1 MALLGGSSEASVT
14 KRLAGT
20 IFIIRVFSAA
30 LAYFSQIL
38 LARWMGGSD
47 YGVYVYVWTWVLLLG
62 SMMDFGIS
70 ASAQKIIPEYRTR
83 GEHALLRGFLSGS
96 RWMTFAVSSVVS
108 LLLAGV
114 VKGLSPWIDANAI
127 VPLYIGCLTLPAFVV
142 ANTQDGIARSHD
154 WMRLGLMPQF
164 IVRQSLI
171 IGFTAGAFVLGF
183 NLGAT
188 AAMSASAAAVW
199 IAMIGQMIVLN
210 RRLGG
215 HIEPGPKAY
224 DFRGWLAVSLPIL
237 MVEGFYLLLSYTD
250 VLVLQQ
256 FRSSE
261 EVGVYFAV
269 VKTLALVSFIHYA
282 MAATTAHRFAEYHAL
297 GDKARLS
304 AYVAHAIQWTFWPSL
319 AATILLLALGK
330 PLLWLFGPQFV
341 VGYDIMF
348 IAAIGLVVR
357 SAIGPVERLLNMLGH
372 QHICALAYALAFVM
386 NVVLCVML
394 VPRFGGHGAAAATS
408 ISLAF
413 ETVLLFWI
421 VRRRLGLHVLAFGKT
436 LGHWSQTAYDMRS
449 NTTSPAPQI
458 GEITTSTP
466 YAHKTFLFRPIRAID
481 STFIPCVAIYS
492 STCETELD
500 ASRNDR
506 SALRRIGIRRRPAGR
521 DDRRWRRLADDAAA
535 DPAVRRP
542 PVDRCRHRPALRRG
556 DQDRRQPGAWL
567 GRSIHWPAVIR
578 LASGSIPASIV
589 TLLVLWQLELNG
601 EAARSLV
608 NLVLC
613 FALSSRRFR

>member
-1 MALLGGSSEASVT
+1 MEAETTTALPAGGLFARLRAMPGGLLGGSSEATVT

-20 IFIIRVFSAA
+20 IFIIRVLSAA
-30 LAYFSQIL
+30 LAYLAQIL

-70 ASAQKIIPEYRTR
+70 ASAQKLIPEYRAR

-96 RWMTFAVSSVVS
+96 RWMTFIVSSVVA
-108 LLLAGV
+108 LLLAGA
-114 VKGLSPWIDANAI
+114 VKALSPWIDAGAV
-127 VPLYIGCLTLPAFVV
+127 VPLYIGCVTLPAFVL

-171 IGFTAGAFVLGF
+171 IGLTAGAFALGF
-183 NLGAT
+183 HLGAT
-188 AAMSASAAAVW
+188 VAVSASAAAVW

-210 RRLGG
+210 RRLSG
-215 HIEPGPKAY
+215 HVESGVKSY

-237 MVEGFYLLLSYTD
+237 LVESFYLLLSYTD

-282 MAATTAHRFAEYHAL
+282 MAATTAHRFAEYHAT

-304 AYVAHAIQWTFWPSL
+304 ACVAHAIKWTFWPSL
-319 AATILLLALGK
+319 AATVLLLALGK

-341 VGYDIMF
+341 DGYDIMF
-348 IAAIGLVVR
+348 IAAIGLLVR

-372 QHICALAYALAFVM
+372 QMICALAYALSFVM
-386 NVVLCVML
+386 NVALCIAL

-408 ISLAF
+408 IALAF

-421 VRRRLGLHVLAFGKT
+421 VRRRLGLHVLAFGK
-436 LGHWSQTAYDMRS
+436 
-449 NTTSPAPQI
+449 
-458 GEITTSTP
+458 
-466 YAHKTFLFRPIRAID
+466 
-481 STFIPCVAIYS
+481 
-492 STCETELD
+492 
-500 ASRNDR
+500 
-506 SALRRIGIRRRPAGR
+506 
-521 DDRRWRRLADDAAA
+521 
-535 DPAVRRP
+535 
-542 PVDRCRHRPALRRG
+542 
-556 DQDRRQPGAWL
+556 
-567 GRSIHWPAVIR
+567 
-578 LASGSIPASIV
+578 
-589 TLLVLWQLELNG
+589 
-601 EAARSLV
+601 
-608 NLVLC
+608 
-613 FALSSRRFR
+613 

>member
-1 MALLGGSSEASVT
+1 MVAAPLRYPKGISAVAAIDAPSATTLPAGMIARLRSMLGGLLGGSSEASVT
-14 KRLAGT
+14 RRLAGT
-20 IFIIRVFSAA
+20 IFIIRVISAA
-30 LAYFSQIL
+30 LAYLSQIL

-47 YGVYVYVWTWVLLLG
+47 YGIYVYVWTWVLLLG

-96 RWMTFAVSSVVS
+96 RWMTLIVSAVASV
-108 LLLAGV
+108 LLAAV
-114 VKGLSPWIDANAI
+114 VKALSPWIDASEI
-127 VPLYIGCLTLPAFVV
+127 VPLYIGCITLPAFVV

-164 IVRQSLI
+164 IVRQALI
-171 IGFTAGAFVLGF
+171 IGLTAGAFALGF
-183 NLGAT
+183 HLGAT
-188 AAMSASAAAVW
+188 AAMLASAAAVW

-210 RRLGG
+210 RRLDS
-215 HIEPGPKAY
+215 HIERGAKAY
-224 DFRGWLAVSLPIL
+224 DFRGWLAISLPIL

-256 FRSSE
+256 FRSSA

-282 MAATTAHRFAEYHAL
+282 MSATTAHRFAEYHAV
-297 GDKARLS
+297 GDNARLS
-304 AYVAHAIQWTFWPSL
+304 AYVAHAIKWTFWPSL

-386 NVVLCVML
+386 NVVLCLAL

-408 ISLAF
+408 ISLVF

-421 VRRRLGLHVLAFGKT
+421 VRRRLGLHVLAFGK
-436 LGHWSQTAYDMRS
+436 
-449 NTTSPAPQI
+449 
-458 GEITTSTP
+458 
-466 YAHKTFLFRPIRAID
+466 RAI
-481 STFIPCVAIYS
+481 
-492 STCETELD
+492 
-500 ASRNDR
+500 
-506 SALRRIGIRRRPAGR
+506 
-521 DDRRWRRLADDAAA
+521 
-535 DPAVRRP
+535 
-542 PVDRCRHRPALRRG
+542 
-556 DQDRRQPGAWL
+556 
-567 GRSIHWPAVIR
+567 
-578 LASGSIPASIV
+578 
-589 TLLVLWQLELNG
+589 
-601 EAARSLV
+601 
-608 NLVLC
+608 
-613 FALSSRRFR
+613 

>member
-1 MALLGGSSEASVT
+1 MRRVGDFAPVAVINARPATVLPASVIGRVLALLRGSLGGDSEASVT
-14 KRLAGT
+14 KRLAGA
-20 IFIIRVFSAA
+20 IFIIRVISAA
-30 LAYFSQIL
+30 LAYLSQIL

-70 ASAQKIIPEYRTR
+70 ASAQKIIPEYRTA

-96 RWMTFAVSSVVS
+96 RWITFVVSTVVS

-114 VKGLSPWIDANAI
+114 IELFSPWIEAGTTL
-127 VPLYIGCLTLPAFVV
+127 PLYIGCLTLPAFVV

-171 IGFTAGAFVLGF
+171 IALTAGAFALGF
-183 NLGAT
+183 NLGAS
-188 AAMSASAAAVW
+188 AAMLASAAAVW
-199 IAMIGQMIVLN
+199 IAMIGQMVVLN
-210 RRLGG
+210 RRLDG
-215 HIEPGPKAY
+215 HIEPGPKTY
-224 DFRGWLAVSLPIL
+224 DFRGWLVISLPIL
-237 MVEGFYLLLSYTD
+237 LVEGFYLLLSYTD

-282 MAATTAHRFAEYHAL
+282 MSATTAHRFAEYHAL

-304 AYVAHAIQWTFWPSL
+304 AYVAHAIKWTFWPSL
-319 AATILLLALGK
+319 AATILLLALGQ

-341 VGYDIMF
+341 AGYDIMF

-386 NVVLCVML
+386 NVVLCVAL

-408 ISLAF
+408 ISLVF

-421 VRRRLGLHVLAFGKT
+421 VRQRLGLHVLAFGK
-436 LGHWSQTAYDMRS
+436 
-449 NTTSPAPQI
+449 N
-458 GEITTSTP
+458 ST
-466 YAHKTFLFRPIRAID
+466 
-481 STFIPCVAIYS
+481 
-492 STCETELD
+492 
-500 ASRNDR
+500 
-506 SALRRIGIRRRPAGR
+506 
-521 DDRRWRRLADDAAA
+521 
-535 DPAVRRP
+535 
-542 PVDRCRHRPALRRG
+542 
-556 DQDRRQPGAWL
+556 
-567 GRSIHWPAVIR
+567 
-578 LASGSIPASIV
+578 
-589 TLLVLWQLELNG
+589 
-601 EAARSLV
+601 
-608 NLVLC
+608 
-613 FALSSRRFR
+613 

>member
-1 MALLGGSSEASVT
+1 MLVTDAQPAAASSPGTIARLRARLSGLLGGSSEATVT

-20 IFIIRVFSAA
+20 IFIIRVLSAG

-38 LARWMGGSD
+38 LARWMSGSD

-70 ASAQKIIPEYRTR
+70 ASAQKIIPEHRTR
-83 GEHALLRGFLSGS
+83 GEHALLRGFLAGS
-96 RWMTFAVSSVVS
+96 RWMTLAVSAVISA
-108 LLLAGV
+108 LLAGV
-114 VKGLSPWIDANAI
+114 VKLASPWIGESEI

-164 IVRQSLI
+164 IIRQALI
-171 IGFTAGAFVLGF
+171 IGFTAGAFALGF

-188 AAMSASAAAVW
+188 VAMLASAAAVW

-210 RRLGG
+210 RRLT
-215 HIEPGPKAY
+215 HQIEPGPKAY
-224 DFRGWLAVSLPIL
+224 DIRGWLAISLPIL
-237 MVEGFYLLLSYTD
+237 LVESFYLLLSYTD

-282 MAATTAHRFAEYHAL
+282 MSATTAHRFAEYHAL
-297 GDKARLS
+297 GDKARLE

-319 AATILLLALGK
+319 GATVLLLAMGR
-330 PLLWLFGPQFV
+330 PLLWLFGSHFV
-341 VGYDIMF
+341 SGYDIMF

-357 SAIGPVERLLNMLGH
+357 AAIGPVERLLNMLGH

-386 NVVLCVML
+386 NVVLCVAL

-408 ISLAF
+408 VSLTF

-421 VRRRLGLHVLAFGKT
+421 VRRRLGLHVLAFGK
-436 LGHWSQTAYDMRS
+436 
-449 NTTSPAPQI
+449 
-458 GEITTSTP
+458 
-466 YAHKTFLFRPIRAID
+466 
-481 STFIPCVAIYS
+481 
-492 STCETELD
+492 
-500 ASRNDR
+500 R
-506 SALRRIGIRRRPAGR
+506 SA
-521 DDRRWRRLADDAAA
+521 
-535 DPAVRRP
+535 
-542 PVDRCRHRPALRRG
+542 
-556 DQDRRQPGAWL
+556 
-567 GRSIHWPAVIR
+567 
-578 LASGSIPASIV
+578 
-589 TLLVLWQLELNG
+589 
-601 EAARSLV
+601 
-608 NLVLC
+608 
-613 FALSSRRFR
+613 

>member
-1 MALLGGSSEASVT
+1 MLGGLLGGSSEASVT

-20 IFIIRVFSAA
+20 IFIIRVLSAA
-30 LAYFSQIL
+30 LAYLSQIL

-70 ASAQKIIPEYRTR
+70 ASAQKIIPEYRTG

-96 RWMTFAVSSVVS
+96 RWMTFVVSSALS
-108 LLLAGV
+108 LLLAGM
-114 VKGLSPWIDANAI
+114 VKLLSPWIDGNT
-127 VPLYIGCLTLPAFVV
+127 VLPLYIGCFTLPAFVV

-164 IVRQSLI
+164 VVRQSLI
-171 IGFTAGAFVLGF
+171 IGLTAGAFALGF

-188 AAMSASAAAVW
+188 AAMLASAAAVW
-199 IAMIGQMIVLN
+199 LAMIGQMIVLN
-210 RRLGG
+210 RRLAG

-224 DFRGWLAVSLPIL
+224 DFRGWLGISLPIL
-237 MVEGFYLLLSYTD
+237 LVEGFYLLLSYTD

-256 FRSSE
+256 FRSSD

-282 MAATTAHRFAEYHAL
+282 MSATTAHRFAEYHAL

-304 AYVAHAIQWTFWPSL
+304 SYVAHAIKWTFWPSL
-319 AATILLLALGK
+319 AATILLLVLGK

-341 VGYDIMF
+341 TGYDIMF
-348 IAAIGLVVR
+348 IAAIGLMVR

-386 NVVLCVML
+386 NVVLCVAL

-408 ISLAF
+408 ISLGF

-421 VRRRLGLHVLAFGKT
+421 VRKRLGLHVLAFGN
-436 LGHWSQTAYDMRS
+436 TA
-449 NTTSPAPQI
+449 A
-458 GEITTSTP
+458 
-466 YAHKTFLFRPIRAID
+466 
-481 STFIPCVAIYS
+481 
-492 STCETELD
+492 
-500 ASRNDR
+500 
-506 SALRRIGIRRRPAGR
+506 
-521 DDRRWRRLADDAAA
+521 
-535 DPAVRRP
+535 
-542 PVDRCRHRPALRRG
+542 
-556 DQDRRQPGAWL
+556 
-567 GRSIHWPAVIR
+567 
-578 LASGSIPASIV
+578 
-589 TLLVLWQLELNG
+589 
-601 EAARSLV
+601 
-608 NLVLC
+608 
-613 FALSSRRFR
+613 